1 MILFLKTIFGAPEN
15 TPPGIRPRK
24 DRCTMPSARFCR
36 WVAVSFLSLLAFSLH
51 AQVDTGTILGTVT
64 DATGAVIPDAK
75 VTIKNEGTSVAQSTT
90 TSASGGFVFTPLR
103 IGTYSVEVEKEGFKR
118 QRRGGLELN
127 IQQQLVADFSLSVG
141 EVTSEVEV
149 TAAAPVLQTESG
161 SVGQVVGSEAIND
174 LPLNG
179 RNYTF
184 LARLVPGATVGQP
197 EGRGL
202 NANGW
207 FTANGTRPA
216 QNNYMLDGIDNNTN
230 DVDFLSGAAYVVK
243 PPIDAIGEFKLQ
255 TSSFSAE
262 FGRAGGAVL
271 NATLKSGTN
280 EFHGS
285 AWEFLRNDKLDA
297 TDFFL
302 NSAGQSKGAFKRN
315 QFGATA
321 GGPIL
326 KNKTFWFADYEG
338 TRIRQEV
345 PQTGNSVPTAAEAA
359 SGYTNFSDLIALQ
372 SGSLTDA
379 LGRTYPLGTI
389 FDLATTRS
397 IGNGNYTRDPFP
409 GNIIPANRLD
419 PNAVKLLALF
429 PAPTQSG
436 LYNNYNVNRGST
448 TDVNAI
454 DVRGDQYFS
463 EKDQMFAR
471 YSWSRS
477 PSFIPGPFTGFA
489 DGGGFNDGDQKIATM
504 GAALSYTH
512 TFNPT
517 LINEAR
523 VGFNRERTTRTQPYG
538 DDTSNIP
545 AKFGI
550 QGILQTT
557 GNGGLPYLGI
567 GGLSQLGSSEWLV
580 SDRFSN
586 TVQFTENLTK
596 IYRSHTFK
604 GGFEAQEI
612 YFPWIAPPYSRGGFD
627 FNGEFTSIP
636 NLTDGSTARA
646 QFLLAP
652 VQTAAGNMLG
662 GSDGVNA
669 SNFGGVAAQR
679 SYRGAYFQDD
689 WKVFRKLTLNLG
701 VRWDWFSPTGER
713 YGAQANFVPAAPG
726 LAEYIIPATRKSTP
740 LSTSFTDL
748 LQKDGINLIYS
759 NSDGGSGLSRVQ
771 KTNFAPR
778 FGFAYQIMPKL
789 VLRGGYGIYFGAFE
803 NRGGYPSLGYSY
815 PFQYSFY
822 FPAPNSVTS
831 AVYPNGTIATLENG
845 LSSIPLT
852 PALVDAEGLTLRG
865 IQLHYK
871 TPYVMSYNLTL
882 QYQLTSNDSIEAGY
896 VASLQRHLETF
907 IGTNLQSVLLPPI
920 YNPQNYVPFQ
930 DFSQGSSFA
939 DTIATANYH
948 SLQTKYQRRLAKGLS
963 ALVSYT
969 FAKTRTDAG
978 DLLSGGYV
986 GGFRAAGIPGWGIQK
1001 DMGLAP
1007 FDIRHAF
1014 SAAGTYDLPIGRGR
1028 QWLASMNRAGEMIL
1042 GGWTVNWILTLD
1054 TGQPNTIN
1062 CTIPTGAGTGCFA
1075 LYTGVNPYSGPHN
1088 VSQFYNPAAF
1098 ANPAP
1103 VTQVGQTDFS
1113 PLGGGNTQVSL
1124 PPLKR
1129 LDFSVFKAF
1138 PVTEHKRLEFR
1149 AEFFNLTNTPW
1160 FGAPGNTNFLD
1171 TANFGKIYSTA
1182 DAPNDAREIQFALKF
1197 YF

>member
-1 MILFLKTIFGAPEN
+1 MNCA
-15 TPPGIRPRK
+15 
-24 DRCTMPSARFCR
+24 RCSR
-36 WVAVSFLSLLAFSLH
+36 WLSVFVFWLLPFHLH

-64 DATGAVIPDAK
+64 DATGAVIPEAK
-75 VTIKNEGTSVAQSTT
+75 VTLRNEGTSVAQSTT
-90 TSASGGFVFTPLR
+90 TSATGGFVFTPLR
-103 IGTYSVEVEKEGFKR
+103 IGTYAVEVEKEGFKR
-118 QRRGGLELN
+118 QRRGRLELN
-127 IQQQLVADFSLSVG
+127 IQQQLVADFALSVG

-255 TSSFSAE
+255 TNSFSAE

-280 EFHGS
+280 EYHGS

-302 NSAGQSKGAFKRN
+302 NAAGQPKGAFKRN

-321 GGPIL
+321 GGPVI

-338 TRIRQEV
+338 TRVRQEV
-345 PQTGNSVPTAAEAA
+345 PQTGNSVPTAAEAG
-359 SGYTNFSDLIALQ
+359 SGYTNFSDLITLQ

-379 LGRTYPLGTI
+379 TGHSYPLGTI
-389 FDLATTRS
+389 FDPATTRS
-397 IGNGNYTRDPFP
+397 IGNGNYVRDPFP
-409 GNIIPANRLD
+409 GNIIPASRLD
-419 PNAVKLLALF
+419 PNAVKLLSLF
-429 PAPTQSG
+429 PAPTQPG
-436 LYNNYNVNRGST
+436 LYNNFNVNRGST
-448 TDVNAI
+448 TDVNAF
-454 DVRGDQYFS
+454 DVRADQYFS

-477 PSFIPGPFTGFA
+477 PSFVPGPFTGYA
-489 DGGGFNDGDQKIATM
+489 DGGGFNDGDQSIGTM

-512 TFNPT
+512 TFSPT

-523 VGFNRERTTRTQPYG
+523 IGFNRERTTRTQPYG
-538 DDTSNIP
+538 DNVSNIP
-545 AKFGI
+545 AQFGI
-550 QGILQTT
+550 QGIEQTA

-567 GGLSQLGSSEWLV
+567 ANLSQLGSAEWLV

-652 VQTAAGNMLG
+652 VQTSAGNMLG

-679 SYRGAYFQDD
+679 SYRGAYVQDD
-689 WKVFRKLTLNLG
+689 WKVLRKLTLNLG

-726 LAEYIIPATRKSTP
+726 QAEYIIPASRKNTP
-740 LSTSFTDL
+740 LSPSFTQL

-759 NSDGGSGLSRVQ
+759 NNYGGSGLSQVQ
-771 KTNFAPR
+771 KANLAPR
-778 FGFAYQIMPKL
+778 FGFAYQVTPKL
-789 VLRGGYGIYFGAFE
+789 VVRGGYGIYYGAFE

-822 FPAPNSVTS
+822 FPAPNSQTS

-871 TPYVMSYNLTL
+871 TPYVMSDNFTL
-882 QYQLTSNDSIEAGY
+882 QYQLSSNDSIEAGY
-896 VASLQRHLETF
+896 VSSLSRHLEVF
-907 IGTNLQSVLLPPI
+907 VGTNVQSVLLPLG

-930 DFSQGSSFA
+930 DFAQNSSFA

-948 SLQTKYQRRLAKGLS
+948 SLQSKYQRRLARGLS

-969 FAKTRTDAG
+969 FSKTRTDAG
-978 DLLSGGYV
+978 DLLSGGNV
-986 GGFRAAGIPGWGIQK
+986 GGFRAPGIPGWGIQK

-1007 FDIRHAF
+1007 FDIRHAITA
-1014 SAAGTYDLPIGRGR
+1014 SGTYDLPFGKGR
-1028 QWLASMNRAGEMIL
+1028 QWLTNGNRLVESVL
-1042 GGWTVNWILTLD
+1042 GNWTTNWILTLD
-1054 TGQPNTIN
+1054 TGQPDTVN
-1062 CTIPTGAGTGCFA
+1062 CTQGTGAGTGCFA
-1075 LYTGVNPYSGPHN
+1075 LFTGISPTSGSHN
-1088 VSQFYNPAAF
+1088 VEQYYNPAAF
-1098 ANPAP
+1098 TNPGP
-1103 VTQVGQTDFS
+1103 VTQVGQTNFA
-1113 PLGGGNTQVSL
+1113 PLGGGNTQVAA
-1124 PPLKR
+1124 PPFHR
-1129 LDFSVFKAF
+1129 LDFSVFKSF
-1138 PVTEHKRLEFR
+1138 PITEHKRLEFR
-1149 AEFFNLTNTPW
+1149 SEFFNLTNTPA
-1160 FGAPGNTNFLD
+1160 FAAPGNLNFLD
-1171 TANFGKIYSTA
+1171 TTNFGRIYSTA

>member
-1 MILFLKTIFGAPEN
+1 MPCARSRSLFAVLFVF
-15 TPPGIRPRK
+15 
-24 DRCTMPSARFCR
+24 FC
-36 WVAVSFLSLLAFSLH
+36 LAFLLQ

-64 DATGAVIPDAK
+64 DATGAVIPGAK
-75 VTIKNEGTSVAQSTT
+75 VTIRNEGTSFTQSTT
-90 TSASGGFVFTPLR
+90 TSASGTYVFTPLR
-103 IGTYSVEVEKEGFKR
+103 IGTYTVEVEKEGFKR
-118 QRRGGLELN
+118 QRRAGLELN
-127 IQQQLVADFSLSVG
+127 IQQQLVADVALSVG
-141 EVTSEVEV
+141 EVSSEVEV

-161 SVGQVVGSEAIND
+161 SVGQVVGSQEIND

-255 TSSFSAE
+255 TNSFSAE

-280 EFHGS
+280 EIHGS

-302 NSAGQSKGAFKRN
+302 NKAGQPKGAFKQN

-326 KNKTFWFADYEG
+326 KNKTFWFVDYEG
-338 TRIRQEV
+338 TRIRQAV
-345 PQTGNSVPTAAEAA
+345 PLTGNTVPTAAEVA
-359 SGYTNFSDLIALQ
+359 SGFTNFSDMIALQ
-372 SGSLTDA
+372 SGSKTDA
-379 LGRTYPLGTI
+379 LGRTFPLGTI
-389 FDLATTRS
+389 FDPATTRS
-397 IGNGNYTRDPFP
+397 VGNGQFVRDPFP

-419 PNAVKLLALF
+419 PNAVKLLSLF
-429 PAPTQSG
+429 PAPTQGG
-436 LYNNYNVNRGST
+436 LYNNFNVNRGST
-448 TDVNAI
+448 TDVNAF

-463 EKDQMFAR
+463 SKDQMFAR
-471 YSWSRS
+471 YSWSNS
-477 PSFIPGPFTGFA
+477 PSFLPGPFTGFA
-489 DGGGFNDGDQKIATM
+489 DGGGFNQGDQSVATM

-512 TFNPT
+512 TFSPT

-523 VGFNRERTTRTQPYG
+523 IGFNRERTTRLQAYG
-538 DDTSNIP
+538 NDTSNIP

-550 QGILQTT
+550 QGILQTP

-567 GGLSQLGSSEWLV
+567 GGLTQLGSSEWLV

-627 FNGEFTSIP
+627 FNGQFTSIP
-636 NLTDGSTARA
+636 ENGDGSTGRA

-652 VQTAAGNMLG
+652 TQSTVPGGVNQLG
-662 GSDGVNA
+662 GADSVNA

-689 WKVFRKLTLNLG
+689 WKVSRKLTLNLG

-713 YGAQANFVPAAPG
+713 YGAQANFVPAVPG
-726 LAEYIIPATRKSTP
+726 QAEYIIPATRQGKP
-740 LSTSFTDL
+740 DLSASFTDL

-759 NSDGGSGLSRVQ
+759 NKDGGSGLSRVQ
-771 KTNFAPR
+771 KNNFAPR
-778 FGFAYQIMPKL
+778 FGFAYQVTPKL
-789 VLRGGYGIYFGAFE
+789 VVRGGYGIFFGAFE

-815 PFQYSFY
+815 PFQFSFSY
-822 FPAPNSVTS
+822 PAPNSV
-831 AVYPNGTIATLENG
+831 APALFPNGTIATLENG
-845 LSSIPLT
+845 LSSIPLDPT
-852 PALVDAEGLTLRG
+852 LVNASGLTLRG
-865 IQLHYK
+865 IQLQYK
-871 TPYVMSYNLTL
+871 TAYVQSYNLTL
-882 QYQLTSNDSIEAGY
+882 QYQLSSHDSLDVGY
-896 VASLQRHLETF
+896 VASLSRHLETF
-907 IGTNLQSVLLPPI
+907 VGTNQQGVLLPPGTD
-920 YNPQNYVPFQ
+920 PQPFVPFP
-930 DFSQGSSFA
+930 DFARGSAFA
-939 DTIATANYH
+939 DTIGTANYH
-948 SLQTKYQRRLAKGLS
+948 SLQAKYERHFANGLAG
-963 ALVSYT
+963 LVSYT
-969 FAKTRTDAG
+969 FSKTRTDAG
-978 DLLSGGYV
+978 DLLSGGNV
-986 GGFRAAGIPGWGIQK
+986 SGFRAPDIAGWGIQK

-1014 SAAGTYDLPIGRGR
+1014 TAGGTYELPFGKGKRYMSGGSRIA
-1028 QWLASMNRAGEMIL
+1028 QFLL
-1042 GGWTVNWILTLD
+1042 GDWSTNWIVTLY
-1054 TGQPNTIN
+1054 TGQPQTID
-1062 CTIPTGAGTGCFA
+1062 CTQTTGAGTGCYA
-1075 LYTGVNPYSGPHN
+1075 LYTGADPYGGAHN

-1098 ANPAP
+1098 KNPP
-1103 VTQVGQTDFS
+1103 VVTQIGQTDFS
-1113 PLGGGNTQVSL
+1113 PLGGGNTQVSG
-1124 PPLKR
+1124 PPLRR
-1129 LDFSVFKAF
+1129 LDFSIFKSF
-1138 PVTEHKRLEFR
+1138 RVGEHRRFEFR
-1149 AEFFNLTNTPW
+1149 AESFNLTNTPA
-1160 FGAPGNTNFLD
+1160 FAQPGNTNFQD
-1171 TANFGKIYSTA
+1171 KTNFGAIYSTR
-1182 DAPNDAREIQFALKF
+1182 DNPNDPRELQFALKF
-1197 YF
+1197 YY

>member
-1 MILFLKTIFGAPEN
+1 MA
-15 TPPGIRPRK
+15 
-24 DRCTMPSARFCR
+24 CARLRNWLAAAF
-36 WVAVSFLSLLAFSLH
+36 VFFFLAFILQ

-64 DATGAVIPDAK
+64 DASGAVIPGAK
-75 VTIKNEGTSVAQSTT
+75 VTIRNEGTSFTQSTT
-90 TSASGGFVFTPLR
+90 TSASGTYVFTPLR
-103 IGTYSVEVEKEGFKR
+103 IGTYTVEVEKEGFKR
-118 QRRGGLELN
+118 QRRAGLGLN
-127 IQQQLVADFSLSVG
+127 IQQQLVADVALSVG
-141 EVTSEVEV
+141 EVSSEVEV
-149 TAAAPVLQTESG
+149 TAAAPVLQTENG
-161 SVGQVVGSEAIND
+161 SVGQVVDSQAIND

-255 TSSFSAE
+255 TNSFSAE

-280 EFHGS
+280 EIHGS

-297 TDFFL
+297 ADFFL
-302 NSAGQSKGAFKRN
+302 NSAGQPKGAFKRN

-321 GGPIL
+321 GGPAI
-326 KNKTFWFADYEG
+326 KNKTFWFVDYEG

-345 PQTGNSVPTAAEAA
+345 PQTGNSVPTAAEVA

-379 LGRTYPLGTI
+379 QGRTYPLGTI
-389 FDLATTRS
+389 FDPGTTRS
-397 IGNGNYTRDPFP
+397 IGNGNYVRDPFP
-409 GNIIPANRLD
+409 GNIIPASRLD
-419 PNAVKLLALF
+419 PNAVKLLSLF
-429 PAPTQSG
+429 PAPTQPG
-436 LYNNYNVNRGST
+436 LYNNFNVNRGST
-448 TDVNAI
+448 TDVNAF

-463 EKDQMFAR
+463 SKDQMFAR
-471 YSWSRS
+471 FSWSNS
-477 PSFIPGPFTGFA
+477 PSFIPGPFTGYA
-489 DGGGFNDGDQKIATM
+489 DGGGFNDGNQSIGTM

-512 TFNPT
+512 TFTPT

-523 VGFNRERTTRTQPYG
+523 IGFNRERTTRTQPYG
-538 DDTSNIP
+538 DNTTNIP
-545 AKFGI
+545 AQFGI
-550 QGILQTT
+550 QGILQTA

-567 GGLSQLGSSEWLV
+567 GNLSQLGSSEWLV

-646 QFLLAP
+646 QFLLLP
-652 VQTAAGNMLG
+652 SQTPNGPLG

-679 SYRGAYFQDD
+679 SYRGAFFQDD
-689 WKVFRKLTLNLG
+689 WKISRKLTLNLG

-713 YGAQANFVPAAPG
+713 YGAQANFVPAVPG
-726 LAEYIIPATRKSTP
+726 QAEYIIPATRQSTP
-740 LSTSFTDL
+740 LSPSFTQL

-759 NSDGGSGLSRVQ
+759 NNHGGSGLSEVQ
-771 KTNFAPR
+771 KANLAPR
-778 FGFAYQIMPKL
+778 FGFAYQVMPKL
-789 VLRGGYGIYFGAFE
+789 VVRGGFGIYFGAFE

-831 AVYPNGTIATLENG
+831 AQYSNGSIATLENG
-845 LSSIPLT
+845 FSSIPLT
-852 PALVDAEGLTLRG
+852 PALVNAEGLTLRG

-871 TPYVMSYNLTL
+871 TPYVMSTNFTL
-882 QYQLTSNDSIEAGY
+882 QYQLSSNDSIEAGY
-896 VASLQRHLETF
+896 VASLSRHLETF
-907 IGTNLQSVLLPPI
+907 IGTNLQSVLLPLG
-920 YNPQNYVPFQ
+920 YNPQDYVPFH

-939 DTIATANYH
+939 DTIATGNYH
-948 SLQTKYQRRLAKGLS
+948 SLQAKYQRRLAKGLA

-969 FAKTRTDAG
+969 FSKTRTDAG
-978 DLLSGGYV
+978 DLLSGGNV
-986 GGFRAAGIPGWGIQK
+986 GGFRAPGIAGWGIQG

-1007 FDIRHAF
+1007 FDIRHAITA
-1014 SAAGTYDLPIGRGR
+1014 SGTYDLPIGKGR
-1028 QWLASMNRAGEMIL
+1028 QWMVSSNRLAEFVL
-1042 GGWTVNWILTLD
+1042 GGWTTNWILTLD
-1054 TGQPNTIN
+1054 TGQPDTVY
-1062 CTIPTGAGTGCFA
+1062 CTQGTGAGTGCFA

-1088 VSQFYNPAAF
+1088 VNQYYNPAAF
-1098 ANPAP
+1098 TNPGP
-1103 VTQVGQTDFS
+1103 VTQVGQSSFA
-1113 PLGGGNTQVSL
+1113 PLGGGNTQVSA
-1124 PPLKR
+1124 PPFHR
-1129 LDFSVFKAF
+1129 FDFSVFKAF
-1138 PVTEHKRLEFR
+1138 PITEHKRFEFR
-1149 AEFFNLTNTPW
+1149 AEFFNLTNTPA
-1160 FGAPGNTNFLD
+1160 FAAPGNLNFLD
-1171 TANFGKIYSTA
+1171 TTNFGKIYSTT

-1197 YF
+1197 YY